1 MELQYRK
8 NDKTGEELYYTTH
21 SSGLGIYIIPKKDYS
36 KTYAIFGT
44 RYGSVDSKFVV
55 PGENE
60 LTEVPDGIAHYLEHK
75 MFDQPDGS
83 NVFDKFSKYGGN
95 ANAFTSFN
103 ITAYLFA
110 ATSNIEEN
118 IETLMDYVQSPY
130 FTEESVQ
137 KEQGIIGQEIR
148 MYDDSGS
155 WKLFFNFLNCLYKEH
170 PVKKEIAGTVES
182 ISHITPEYL
191 YKCYD
196 TFYNLSNMSIV
207 VVGNVDPVK
216 ISKVIEN
223 SVKKNEP
230 FEEKIKK
237 VYPTEPDEVAKQYAE
252 QSLSVAMPLFMT
264 GFKDT
269 NNGFGG
275 DELLKKS
282 IETNIILK
290 MLFGRSSK
298 FYKSL
303 YEKGLINNRFSLE
316 YTMQPDY
323 AYSSIDGESSDPKA
337 VYEAVINE
345 VEETRKNGLSKEDFE
360 RIKKWYDGYYLN
372 HQHVY
377 NPKSVIDA
385 MQEREFQS
393 YWISTETYEALKIYI
408 DMNFEG
414 LKDDVLSMIAG
425 NAVPVNIGNFS
436 NDMATFHSEDDV
448 LTLLIH
454 LGYTSYDY
462 DSKTVKIPNEEV
474 RAEYVNSVSAS
485 NWGEVS
491 KSLKNSADTLEAIW
505 QKRPKQVAE
514 AISQAHFETSHIQ
527 YNDENALSYTISLAL
542 YSARN
547 FYMIYR
553 ELPSGKGFAD
563 LVFLPRKKFPEKPA
577 IVVELKWD
585 KDVSGAIAQI
595 KNKEYCRSL
604 EEYRGNVLLV
614 GVNYDKKTKVH
625 ECMIEE
631 CEIW

>member
-1 MELQYRK
+1 MGVYFNPSNASFRQAK
-8 NDKTGEELYYTTH
+8 NSRIYVDKTKLIEYLNDRLSTEDKCLAVSHARRFGKSHAAGMIDAYYSLGSDSSKLFENTKIASDPDYEKYRNKYNVIHLDISSVWDYHKEDLIESIEERVCEDFQKIYGDLLNYKRDFYLLIQDIYSLTGIPFVIIIDEWDCIFREYKEDKEAQEKYLDFLRDLLKDKAYIHLAYMTGILPIKKYGTH
-21 SSGLGIYIIPKKDYS
+21 SALNMFDEFSMID
-36 KTYAIFGT
+36 
-44 RYGSVDSKFVV
+44 
-55 PGENE
+55 PGPLAQYVGFTENE
-60 LTEVPDGIAHYLEHK
+60 
-75 MFDQPDGS
+75 
-83 NVFDKFSKYGGN
+83 
-95 ANAFTSFN
+95 
-103 ITAYLFA
+103 
-110 ATSNIEEN
+110 
-118 IETLMDYVQSPY
+118 
-130 FTEESVQ
+130 
-137 KEQGIIGQEIR
+137 
-148 MYDDSGS
+148 
-155 WKLFFNFLNCLYKEH
+155 
-170 PVKKEIAGTVES
+170 VKKLCGQYQMDMAE
-182 ISHITPEYL
+182 
-191 YKCYD
+191 
-196 TFYNLSNMSIV
+196 
-207 VVGNVDPVK
+207 VK
-216 ISKVIEN
+216 S
-223 SVKKNEP
+223 
-230 FEEKIKK
+230 
-237 VYPTEPDEVAKQYAE
+237 
-252 QSLSVAMPLFMT
+252 
-264 GFKDT
+264 
-269 NNGFGG
+269 
-275 DELLKKS
+275 
-282 IETNIILK
+282 
-290 MLFGRSSK
+290 
-298 FYKSL
+298 
-303 YEKGLINNRFSLE
+303 
-316 YTMQPDY
+316 
-323 AYSSIDGESSDPKA
+323 
-337 VYEAVINE
+337 
-345 VEETRKNGLSKEDFE
+345 
-360 RIKKWYDGYYLN
+360 WYDGYSFENGISIYS
-372 HQHVY
+372 
-377 NPKSVIDA
+377 PRSVVSCMRFKKIGN
-385 MQEREFQS
+385 
-393 YWISTETYEALKIYI
+393 YWNQTETFEALRIYI

-454 LGYTSYDY
+454 LGYASYDY